1 MAETVLAL
9 FDLAD
14 EATEAA
20 RELRREGIDS
30 KDITIMSNEPIPM
43 EEEDEGQPPTR
54 MGLFAIAGG
63 FLGASAAVSLTV
75 LTSKHIG
82 IVVGGMP
89 IVSPW
94 AFGIIVFE
102 LTALGAI
109 VATLGR
115 MLYEAGLGKPG
126 SPSCYDEAVAEGRIL
141 LAVACTGD
149 PQADIAER
157 VLRERA
163 SEML

>member
-9 FDLAD
+9 FDSAD

-20 RELRREGIDS
+20 RELRREGIGS
-30 KDITIMSNEPIPM
+30 KDITLMSNEPIPM
-43 EEEDEGQPPTR
+43 EEDEGQPPTR
-54 MGLFAIAGG
+54 LGGFAIVGA
-63 FLGASAAVSLTV
+63 FLGALAALSLTV
-75 LTSKHIG
+75 ITSKHVG

-109 VATLGR
+109 VTTLGR
-115 MLYEAGLGKPG
+115 MLYEAGLGRPG

-141 LAVACTGD
+141 IAVACTGD
-149 PQADIAER
+149 SQADVAER
-157 VLRERA
+157 VLKERA